1 MDAIPIGGRVLL
13 WRKGKYVYAI
23 IYIHAEHGGREL
35 AKHAGKEVEGI
46 VVVKG
51 KKEIDAMTVA
61 PSSAEPQPK
70 HDPMNEPYNAF
81 IYQLYRRLAK
91 IRAEHDLCNSPY
103 AKLIDGRQ
111 YVALKLAFENPLYSD
126 RRVTVSESLTI
137 RDVKSVTRTRS
148 RLTMRYSVTEAKQ
161 ILEHF
166 AVPAEVRLLGK
177 NYYILIECERA
188 EEVFTALRSIVASNI
203 SDTAI

>member
-1 MDAIPIGGRVLL
+1 MEAIPIGGRVLL

-23 IYIHAEHGGREL
+23 IYVHAEHGGREL
-35 AKHAGKEVEGI
+35 AKHVGKEVEGI

-51 KKEIDAMTVA
+51 KKEIDAETAA
-61 PSSAEPQPK
+61 PSGAEPPQ

-91 IRAEHDLCNSPY
+91 IRAEHDPCNSPR
-103 AKLIDGRQ
+103 AKIIGDKQ
-111 YVALKLAFENPLYSD
+111 YIAFNLYKLKKPLYSD
-126 RRVTVSESLTI
+126 RRMAVSEPITM
-137 RDVKSVTRTRS
+137 REARS
-148 RLTMRYSVTEAKQ
+148 RLTVRYSVAEAKQ

-177 NYYILIECERA
+177 NYYILIECERV

-203 SDTAI
+203 SDTTI

>member
-1 MDAIPIGGRVLL
+1 M
-13 WRKGKYVYAI
+13 WRKGKYVYAV
-23 IYIHAEHGGREL
+23 IYVHTEHGGKEL
-35 AKHAGKEVEGI
+35 AMHAGKEVEGI

-51 KKEIDAMTVA
+51 KKEIDGKTAA
-61 PSSAEPQPK
+61 PSSVESPK

-91 IRAEHDLCNSPY
+91 IRAEHDPCNSPRT
-103 AKLIDGRQ
+103 KIIGDKQ
-111 YVALKLAFENPLYSD
+111 YIAFTLSKFKKPLYSD
-126 RRVTVSESLTI
+126 RRMALS
-137 RDVKSVTRTRS
+137 KSITMRNARGQS
-148 RLTMRYSVTEAKQ
+148 TMRYSVTEAKQ

-166 AVPAEVRLLGK
+166 SIPAEVRLLGK

-203 SDTAI
+203 AI